1 LGFKAVLIKNIDKHK
16 ENKMDELLLDICKR
30 KIDNGISFEDI
41 LDFVKKNKSE
51 NMFYKIHDRVKDY
64 ILKQEMMKAEKSG

>member
-1 LGFKAVLIKNIDKHK
+1 LGFKTILITNIEKHK
-16 ENKMDELLLDICKR
+16 ESKMDELLLDICKR

-51 NMFYKIHDRVKDY
+51 NMFAKIEDRIKEY
-64 ILKQEMMKAEKSG
+64 ILKQEIV

>member
-1 LGFKAVLIKNIDKHK
+1 
-16 ENKMDELLLDICKR
+16 MDELLLDICKR